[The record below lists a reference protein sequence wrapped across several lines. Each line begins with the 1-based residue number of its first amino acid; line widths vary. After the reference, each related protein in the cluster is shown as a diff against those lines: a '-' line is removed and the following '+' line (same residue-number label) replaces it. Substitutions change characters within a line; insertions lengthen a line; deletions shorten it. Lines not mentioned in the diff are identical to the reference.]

1 MNMTWKKMLMKLL
14 KVNQTIWKVI
24 QTLTLKK
31 AKVMMQMV
39 ESINGENDSEV
50 EKSDNVALSKISKH
64 F

>member
-1 MNMTWKKMLMKLL
+1 MLMKLL